1 MNIEI
6 NTILIALSLITT
18 IISVVLVFFLKKEIS
33 LLRDKIENLQKVTVP
48 RLNKLNDNQNQHLQS
63 LNKISQELEQL
74 KIEEEIKTE

>member
-18 IISVVLVFFLKKEIS
+18 IISVILVFFLKKEIA
-33 LLRDKIENLQKVTVP
+33 LLKDKIENLQKVTVSK
-48 RLNKLNDNQNQHLQS
+48 LNKVNDNQNQHLQS

>member
-18 IISVVLVFFLKKEIS
+18 IISLVLIFFLKKEIS

>member
-6 NTILIALSLITT
+6 NTILIALSLITS
-18 IISVVLVFFLKKEIS
+18 IISGSLVFFLRKEIS
-33 LLRDKIENLQKVTVP
+33 LLKDKIENLHKVTIP
-48 RLNKLNDNQNQHLQS
+48 KFNKLNDNQNQHLQS